1 MTMKMTVNGSDRMN
15 YNTPLVCLA
24 EHNVLETERLILRP
38 MTMADLAD
46 YHEYT
51 SDADLLKYDYPAHK
65 SLDESRYSLVV
76 WNLSQPLGRYG
87 IELKSEGKL
96 IGNISLRLD
105 EEAGKA
111 ELGYT
116 VNARYHK
123 QGYATE
129 AATALRDLAKNLP
142 GITTLAAQ
150 TLEDNRASQRV
161 LEKLGMTCLNRQIK
175 NSLQGQPAV
184 RLLYQ
189 LKLK

>member
-1 MTMKMTVNGSDRMN
+1 M
-15 YNTPLVCLA
+15 
-24 EHNVLETERLILRP
+24 E
-38 MTMADLAD
+38 D

-51 SDADLLKYDYPAHK
+51 SDADLLKYDYPAYK

-105 EEAGKA
+105 EKAGRA

-129 AATALRDLAKNLP
+129 AAAALRDLATNLP

-161 LEKLGMTCLNRQIK
+161 LQKLGMSCLNRQIK
-175 NSLQGQPAV
+175 SSLQGRPAV
-184 RLLYQ
+184 HLLYQ
-189 LKLK
+189 LKLE